1 MQIVALLQNVAGLIC
16 SRCENIPS
24 AIIPQVLVD
33 DNYGLWTKLHWGGPV
48 KVNQS
53 SLQEISLKK
62 MLKQFYFTEQFYN
75 RQVINLNLRGIFYSA
90 VYFSYKALT

>member
-1 MQIVALLQNVAGLIC
+1 M
-16 SRCENIPS
+16 
-24 AIIPQVLVD
+24 D

-48 KVNQS
+48 KVSQS

-75 RQVINLNLRGIFYSA
+75 RRVINLNLRGIFYSA

>member
-1 MQIVALLQNVAGLIC
+1 M
-16 SRCENIPS
+16 
-24 AIIPQVLVD
+24 D
-33 DNYGLWTKLHWGGPV
+33 DNYGLWTKFHWSGPV
-48 KVNQS
+48 KVSQS

>member
-1 MQIVALLQNVAGLIC
+1 M
-16 SRCENIPS
+16 
-24 AIIPQVLVD
+24 
-33 DNYGLWTKLHWGGPV
+33 
-48 KVNQS
+48 KVSQS

-75 RQVINLNLRGIFYSA
+75 RQVINLNLRGILYSA